1 MGGQTDSHADA
12 GSTRVTKK
20 AMSVEPCTRARTKEN
35 NTEANLRRL
44 ALGGQTVKNLRSL
57 ECKFELDQN
66 ERKLSQAIA
75 STRKLQPNGVAS
87 YCKFF

>member
-12 GSTRVTKK
+12 GSTQVTKK
-20 AMSVEPCTRARTKEN
+20 AMSVEPCTRARTKEI

-57 ECKFELDQN
+57 ACKFELDQN
-66 ERKLSQAIA
+66 ERKLSQTIA
-75 STRKLQPNGVAS
+75 STRKSQPNGVAS
-87 YCKFF
+87 